1 MTVELLFFF
10 APQVSFSC
18 GWEDQYNCKAYY
30 YVLLCPDA
38 RRKYREESLWQVWR
52 RADRTGYLYRNLY
65 CLEID
70 IQNTSQHFQVEIIKV
85 CSMKRLSTQWRPG
98 KEQCRGLL
106 SCCRPTVTLTKGEET
121 QKRYWVSWKMVEN
134 LTGLN
139 LRAHQ

>member
-52 RADRTGYLYRNLY
+52 RADRTGYLYSRG
-65 CLEID
+65 
-70 IQNTSQHFQVEIIKV
+70 TQVE
-85 CSMKRLSTQWRPG
+85 MM
-98 KEQCRGLL
+98 RGH
-106 SCCRPTVTLTKGEET
+106 KIFF
-121 QKRYWVSWKMVEN
+121 Q
-134 LTGLN
+134 
-139 LRAHQ
+139 